1 MGNNV
6 QVLPEIL
13 DYIIGGRVP
22 AQFRLKY
29 DALKKNS
36 LQMHKQ
42 GQILMKLHIT
52 FVLVSSFYEGYS
64 SSICL
69 MKEYIYIGAIL

>member
-13 DYIIGGRVP
+13 DYIIGGCVP

-29 DALKKNS
+29 DALKKIA

-52 FVLVSSFYEGYS
+52 FVLISSFYAGYS